1 MGVIHLRKTIQGV
14 YDCFPSHSIKKD
26 GKKIKWHCKDSEF
39 KIIFDGENPFD
50 NTPNKTFESSNKK
63 IEREAKV
70 HGDPIAYEYKV
81 ELLGPTGRVV
91 IDPGLIVRR

>member
-1 MGVIHLRKTIQGV
+1 M
-14 YDCFPSHSIKKD
+14 
-26 GKKIKWHCKDSEF
+26 
-39 KIIFDGENPFD
+39 
-50 NTPNKTFESSNKK
+50 ESSNKK